1 MKAKFK
7 IESQD
12 IWAAQKNKWQ
22 ISNDDKKE
30 KKKEIIRYVIYI
42 IIFISLIIWFEKSQK
57 VDYSL
62 AKWGIAFVELIIV
75 LFAFVPLVVQLL
87 YVLICWIQRKHL
99 LKKSFFG
106 NESTIIVDEN
116 GITTSPENKKSKSLR
131 WQDIVQVGE
140 DDFRYFLYLT
150 DKTFII
156 VKKEPHNLTKEEQ
169 VKFNEKIKKNLN
181 NFIRSKP
188 FINKPLFSIRI
199 VLVVVLLIMLLTSL
213 TPSQKETTGPVYEL
227 EQDVY
232 GLFEY
237 VGEDISESI
246 IKDNLTVE
254 EIDNVRRNMHKIFE
268 ELDSATHVR
277 IPLSNLVNEAE
288 KQYLEKI
295 HVPTKET
302 NRIFSGESEHFFI
315 DNFEVEVIFDKIK
328 YHESELF
335 IKDNS
340 GISVDALDE
349 FTVEISTIFHERH
362 EKRIHTFV
370 YSEDIADY
378 IDIEQIIVGGTEY
391 LLFINEETGF
401 TIIEPTAFE
410 DINKIELIIQW
421 KEKSKEQLYEE
432 RLLLIEK

>member
-22 ISNDDKKE
+22 ISNEDKKE
-30 KKKEIIRYVIYI
+30 KKKEKVRYVIYI
-42 IIFISLIIWFEKSQK
+42 IIFISLILCIKK
-57 VDYSL
+57 KIDYSL
-62 AKWGIAFVELIIV
+62 DQWAVAFVELIIA
-75 LFAFVPLVVQLL
+75 LFAFVPLMVQLM
-87 YVLICWIQRKHL
+87 YALICWIQRKYL

-106 NESTIIVDEN
+106 DEITIIVDEN
-116 GITTSPENKKSKSLR
+116 GITTSPENKNSKLLR
-131 WQDIVQVGE
+131 WQDIVQAGE
-140 DDFRYFLYLT
+140 DDLRYFLYST
-150 DKTFII
+150 DKKTITI
-156 VKKEPHNLTKEEQ
+156 VKKEPYNLTKEEQ
-169 VKFNEKIKKNLN
+169 EKFNEKIKKNLN

-199 VLVVVLLIMLLTSL
+199 ALVVVLLIMLFTSL

-227 EQDVY
+227 EQEVY

-268 ELDSATHVR
+268 ELDPATHVR
-277 IPLSNLVNEAE
+277 MPLSNLVKEAE

-295 HVPTKET
+295 HVPTEET
-302 NRIFSGESEHFFI
+302 NRIFSGESEHFLI

-340 GISVDALDE
+340 GISVESLDE

-362 EKRIHTFV
+362 EKRIYTFV

-378 IDIEQIIVGGTEY
+378 IDLEQIIVGGTEY

-410 DINKIELIIQW
+410 DINKIELIVQW
-421 KEKSKEQLYEE
+421 KEKDKEQIHEE
-432 RLLLIEK
+432 RITLTQK